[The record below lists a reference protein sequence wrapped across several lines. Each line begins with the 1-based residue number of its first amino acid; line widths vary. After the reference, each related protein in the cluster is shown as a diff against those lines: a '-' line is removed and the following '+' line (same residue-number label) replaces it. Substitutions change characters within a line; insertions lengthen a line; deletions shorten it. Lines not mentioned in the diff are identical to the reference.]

1 MWRSLGANINEE
13 SAARLANTIEPME
26 LVLDYIDEDC
36 GLSKLKGYRAKG
48 KPEVAVAQI
57 PKDMTSIEAFRHQ
70 PGRVGH
76 PSFSDFPSSLFKG
89 LDYRDLHTWM
99 KDLIKPWEALYELT
113 VV

>member
-1 MWRSLGANINEE
+1 
-13 SAARLANTIEPME
+13 ME

-57 PKDMTSIEAFRHQ
+57 TKDLTSIVVFRHQ

-76 PSFSDFPSSLFKG
+76 PSFSDFPSSLLKG

-99 KDLIKPWEALYELT
+99 KDLIKTWEPLYELN